1 MIPMTINWGEAS
13 SLAGKGFG
21 TVFLVLIILA
31 ALTWLLGFAFQ
42 RAKRGKEKTNP
53 AAKIEETKAKR

>member
-13 SLAGKGFG
+13 SLAGKGVG

-42 RAKRGKEKTNP
+42 RVKRGKEKANP
-53 AAKIEETKAKR
+53 AAKIEEPKAKR